1 MKSTKKY
8 AGIISS
14 KDFAREL
21 GISQKALR
29 IRLSKGKLPNPIK
42 REGDE
47 LFWETLKV
55 KHLFKETESIV

>member
-1 MKSTKKY
+1 MKKVTKY

-14 KDFAREL
+14 KDFAKEL

-42 REGDE
+42 RDGDE
-47 LFWETLKV
+47 LFWETIKV
-55 KHLFKETESIV
+55 KSLFVTTENA